1 MEKMTLDN
9 LYETCKDMSPNDFS
23 ELLAKAKSPE
33 EQKFYSIIFDF
44 FLQQRQKEVIEKG
57 LF

>member
-1 MEKMTLDN
+1 MSFEEWHN
-9 LYETCKDMSPNDFS
+9 LYKTCKGMTDDDLS
-23 ELLAKAKSPE
+23 ELLKKAKSDE
-33 EQKFYSIIFDF
+33 EQSFYFTISNF

>member
-1 MEKMTLDN
+1 MSFEEWNN
-9 LYETCKDMSPNDFS
+9 LYETCKDMRSDDWS
-23 ELLAKAKSPE
+23 ELLKKAKSDE
-33 EQKFYSIIFDF
+33 EQSFYFTISNF

>member
-1 MEKMTLDN
+1 MSFEEWHN
-9 LYETCKDMSPNDFS
+9 LYETCKNMTDDDLS
-23 ELLAKAKSPE
+23 ELLKKAKSDE
-33 EQKFYSIIFDF
+33 EQSFYFTISNF